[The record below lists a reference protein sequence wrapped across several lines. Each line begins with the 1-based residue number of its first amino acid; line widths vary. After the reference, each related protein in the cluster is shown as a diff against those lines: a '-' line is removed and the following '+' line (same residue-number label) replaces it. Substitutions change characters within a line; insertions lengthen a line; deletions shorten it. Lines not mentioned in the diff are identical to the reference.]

1 MLIHAVEE
9 TSAARAIQDTIP
21 DNHCVGCSPDN
32 PHGLRIKSYW
42 VGDLE
47 TMCSY
52 QPRPYMAAGPES
64 ILNGGIIAT
73 LLDCHAV
80 CTAISYAVRLAGDD
94 DARNVMFVTGSLD
107 IRYRRPTPIGRPV
120 EVRARIVGVGE
131 RKTVLECTLSSEGR
145 VCAEAT
151 VVAVRVAGEGADQP
165 QRVPPP
171 AQTIGG
177 WKVATYPAQ
186 PLSKSA

>member
-1 MLIHAVEE
+1 MSTI
-9 TSAARAIQDTIP
+9 AIQDLIA
-21 DNHCVGCSPDN
+21 DNHCVGCGPDN

-47 TMCSY
+47 TACSF

-80 CTAISYAVRLAGDD
+80 CTAISYAARLAGAPTADGI
-94 DARNVMFVTGSLD
+94 MFVTASLNV
-107 IRYRRPTPIGRPV
+107 RYRRPAPIDRPV
-120 EVRARIVGVGE
+120 ELRARIAGVAA
-131 RKTVLECTLSSEGR
+131 RRTVLECTLTSDGT

-151 VVAVRVAGEGADQP
+151 VVAVRRAPGADSAVDP

-171 AQTIGG
+171 AQTLGG
-177 WKVATYPAQ
+177 WSAGRSPAW
-186 PLSKSA
+186 PLSRTA